1 MADIILKI
9 GPETKIK
16 LKAYGLSNKE
26 ISEIAT
32 ALIPE
37 IEDRINSQY
46 TMVVAPALRGKAGK
60 GLANVDDSV
69 FLAKLNSVLPDGDE
83 VSY

>member
-16 LKAYGLSNKE
+16 LKAYGLSNRE
-26 ISEIAT
+26 IAEIAT

-60 GLANVDDSV
+60 DLANVDDSV